1 MLLQRIIIT
10 GYKPHELGIINDKHP
25 GVIVKK
31 ALEDRL
37 RTLIDEGLEWVI
49 ISGQQ
54 GVESWSVRFS
64 LNSDLL

>member
-25 GVIVKK
+25 GAIVKK

-54 GVESWSVRFS
+54 GVESWSAR
-64 LNSDLL
+64 LH